1 MSQWCLESTPG
12 CITSHFRSFPRKR
25 SLGAPDKE
33 FTIFTMTIMHLVY
46 PKNRLPSRC
55 FQCLLGITVFPRD
68 IDGYFLLLSL
78 KFVFVSLSGSRLVRI
93 LSIWVFSCFAFWFRL
108 YLNLVMLSL
117 PNVYFH
123 FEHFYLLVARRYTQ
137 VVMFRRL
144 DLTLGF
150 QVLLKFLF
158 GIC

>member
-1 MSQWCLESTPG
+1 MLWGHFCGCCCFCLLKR
-12 CITSHFRSFPRKR
+12 IQRIHHFHNDHN
-25 SLGAPDKE
+25 APCLPQK
-33 FTIFTMTIMHLVY
+33 
-46 PKNRLPSRC
+46 RLPSRC
-55 FQCLLGITVFPRD
+55 FQFLLGITVFPRE
-68 IDGYFLLLSL
+68 IDGYFLLLSF

-123 FEHFYLLVARRYTQ
+123 FEHFYLLLARWYTQ